1 MTNEFGIE
9 MKNYKSIVTLIGFS
23 IILSGCIKPLNVKKA
38 DNKYKPIKQRV
49 LNIHYKDN
57 GAIYQKGMRVGLF
70 EDITAKYVGD
80 VLTIVLTENTNASAT
95 SNTNSS
101 KDNKVE
107 LPGPTLAGNKV
118 TKDGVEILTNKF
130 NGEREFSGQGTS
142 AMNSSLNGKIS
153 VMVADILPNRNLVV
167 RGEKMMMLNQSDE
180 YVRFI
185 GVVRPQDINQDNTI
199 DSTRVANVHV
209 AYGGQGDLSSANK
222 MGPLGR
228 FFQSQAWPY

>member
-1 MTNEFGIE
+1 
-9 MKNYKSIVTLIGFS
+9 MKKIKFLILLS
-23 IILSGCIKPLNVKKA
+23 SLAVILSGCLKPLNIKKV
-38 DNKYKPIKQRV
+38 DSSFKPVKQRV
-49 LNIHYKDN
+49 VNVPRKDN
-57 GAIYQKGMRVGLF
+57 GAIYQQGMRVGLY
-70 EDITAKYVGD
+70 EDTTAKYVGD
-80 VLTIVLTENTNASAT
+80 VLTVVLTENTNSSAT

-118 TKDGVEILTNKF
+118 TKDGVDILANDF

-153 VMVADILPNRNLVV
+153 VTVARVLPNNNLVV

-180 YVRFI
+180 FVRFLGI
-185 GVVRPQDINQDNTI
+185 VRPQDIEQDNTI
-199 DSTRVANVHV
+199 KSTRVANVHM
-209 AYGGQGDLSSANK
+209 AYGGQGDLAQANK
-222 MGPLGR
+222 MGPLGK

>member
-1 MTNEFGIE
+1 MI
-9 MKNYKSIVTLIGFS
+9 NYKHIITLIAFS
-23 IILSGCIKPLNVKKA
+23 VALTGCLKSLSVKKTP
-38 DNKYKPIKQRV
+38 DDFRPIKQQV
-49 LNIHYKDN
+49 LNIQRRDN
-57 GAIYQKGMRVGLF
+57 GAIYQQGMRVGLF
-70 EDITAKYVGD
+70 SDTTAQYIGD
-80 VLTIVLTENTNASAT
+80 VLTIVLIENTNASAT

-101 KDNKVE
+101 KDNKVD
-107 LPGPTLAGNKV
+107 LPGPTLAGQKV

-130 NGEREFSGQGTS
+130 SGEREFSGQGTS
-142 AMNSSLNGKIS
+142 AMNSSFNGKIS
-153 VMVADILPNRNLVV
+153 VTVASVLPNRNLIV

-185 GVVRPQDINQDNTI
+185 GIVRPQDIKQDNTI
-199 DSTRVANVHV
+199 DSTRVANVHM

>member
-1 MTNEFGIE
+1 MTN
-9 MKNYKSIVTLIGFS
+9 YKTIIALISFS
-23 IILSGCIKPLNVKKA
+23 VLLSGCLKPLTIKKEANSFKPAKQKILNVHH
-38 DNKYKPIKQRV
+38 R
-49 LNIHYKDN
+49 DN
-57 GAIYQKGMRVGLF
+57 GAIYQQGMRVGLF
-70 EDITAKYVGD
+70 EDTTAKYVGD
-80 VLTIVLTENTNASAT
+80 VITIILIENTNASAT

-107 LPGPTLAGNKV
+107 LPGPTLAGQKV
-118 TKDGVEILTNKF
+118 TKDGIEILTNKF

-153 VMVADILPNRNLVV
+153 VTVADVLPNRNLIV

-185 GVVRPQDINQDNTI
+185 GIVRPQDIAQDNTI
-199 DSTRVANVHV
+199 KSTRVANTHI
-209 AYGGQGDLSSANK
+209 AYGGQGDLSTANK

>member
-1 MTNEFGIE
+1 MINAGIKMTNF
-9 MKNYKSIVTLIGFS
+9 KSIVFLIGLS
-23 IILSGCIKPLNVKKA
+23 VVLSGCLKPINVKRA
-38 DNKYKPIKQRV
+38 TNDFKPIKQRT
-49 LNIHYKDN
+49 LNIHRKDN

-70 EDITAKYVGD
+70 EDTTAKYVGD
-80 VLTIVLTENTNASAT
+80 VLTIILLENTNASAT

-107 LPGPTLAGNKV
+107 LPGPTLAGQKV
-118 TKDGVEILTNKF
+118 TKDGVEILENKF

-142 AMNSSLNGKIS
+142 AMNSSFNGKIS
-153 VMVADILPNRNLVV
+153 VTVAEVLPNRNLIV

-180 YVRFI
+180 FVRFI
-185 GVVRPQDINQDNTI
+185 GIVRPQDIEQDNSI
-199 DSTRVANVHV
+199 KSTRVANVHM
-209 AYGGQGDLSSANK
+209 AYGGQGDLSQANK

>member
-1 MTNEFGIE
+1 MINNKYI
-9 MKNYKSIVTLIGFS
+9 IILLGFS
-23 IILSGCIKPLNVKKA
+23 VVLSGCLKPINIKKTS
-38 DNKYKPIKQRV
+38 DDFRPIKQQV
-49 LNIHYKDN
+49 LNIQRRDN
-57 GAIYQKGMRVGLF
+57 GAIYQQGMRVGLF
-70 EDITAKYVGD
+70 EDRTAKYIGD

-101 KDNKVE
+101 KDNKVD
-107 LPGPTLAGNKV
+107 LPGPTLAGQKV
-118 TKDGVEILTNKF
+118 TKDGVEILTNKLS
-130 NGEREFSGQGTS
+130 GEREFSGQGTS
-142 AMNSSLNGKIS
+142 AMNSSFNGKIS
-153 VMVADILPNRNLVV
+153 VTVANVLPNRNLVV

-185 GVVRPQDINQDNTI
+185 GIVRPQDIKQDNTI
-199 DSTRVANVHV
+199 DSTRVANLHM